1 MTGGTGAARGC
12 PPEER
17 TMGRAE
23 HGSGAGTAIQG
34 WPLVSRL
41 EFGPLPG
48 AVPCAR
54 LHTRN
59 VLHEWHL
66 RHLAD
71 DAETLVSELMTNALR
86 ASQRV
91 RDIRPIGLCL
101 RANHQYLVIEVWDGS
116 PDDPRA
122 AGLDYDAENGRGL
135 AVIEALSGRWGCQRT
150 GVSTKVVWC
159 ELAI

>member
-1 MTGGTGAARGC
+1 
-12 PPEER
+12 
-17 TMGRAE
+17 
-23 HGSGAGTAIQG
+23 
-34 WPLVSRL
+34 
-41 EFGPLPG
+41 
-48 AVPCAR
+48 
-54 LHTRN
+54 
-59 VLHEWHL
+59 
-66 RHLAD
+66 
-71 DAETLVSELMTNALR
+71 MTNALR